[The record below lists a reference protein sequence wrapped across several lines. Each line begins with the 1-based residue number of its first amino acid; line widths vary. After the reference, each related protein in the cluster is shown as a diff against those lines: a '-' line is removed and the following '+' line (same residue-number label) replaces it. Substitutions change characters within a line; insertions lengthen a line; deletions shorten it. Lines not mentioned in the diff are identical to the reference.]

1 MLGMNRTAIPPAADP
16 AAQKFLLLVSLSQTS
31 CKYLVACLY
40 SITINTPFGFSSA
53 RQYFFRR
60 TKQVPAYAEQHTA
73 FQDTLCQRIAG
84 NTGNVRKRKKPGG
97 RVKSSGLRYQ
107 YVMSLI
113 KTKNPNAF
121 PIGNKFGFFMYG
133 GGRWIR
139 TTESTANR
147 FTVCPLWPLGNSP
160 IFGLP
165 VSEALWSR

>member
-1 MLGMNRTAIPPAADP
+1 MNRTAIPPTADP
-16 AAQKFLLLVSLSQTS
+16 AAQKFLLLASLSQTS

-40 SITINTPFGFSSA
+40 SIIINTLFGFSSA

-60 TKQVPAYAEQHTA
+60 TKQAPEYTEQHTA
-73 FQDTLCQRIAG
+73 FQDTPCQRIAG
-84 NTGNVRKRKKPGG
+84 NTSNVRKRKKPGG
-97 RVKSSGLRYQ
+97 RVKSSRLRYQ

-113 KTKNPNAF
+113 KTKNPNPD
-121 PIGNKFGFFMYG
+121 PIGIKFGFLRFG

-160 IFGLP
+160 I
-165 VSEALWSR
+165 